1 MAHKSVVKIRGFA
14 RLQMGER
21 DAHGN
26 VKIVGDSGWIKN
38 TICADGFQNY
48 LVGSVGAIAGSKQV
62 SHMVLATQST
72 AVNSASTALVG
83 ETRIRKAV
91 TPSFI
96 AAGTLQLAG
105 SWSSTDNTAAITIGS
120 IALYNHLTTGTMASG
135 ATFTTSQ
142 WASNQ
147 DLSATYQWR
156 LS

>member
-1 MAHKSVVKIRGFA
+1 MAKTHVKIRGFA
-14 RLQMGER
+14 RLQIGER
-21 DAHGN
+21 QADGTT
-26 VKIVGDSGWIKN
+26 KLVGDSGWQKN

-48 LVGSVGAIAGSKQV
+48 IVGTSGAVAGSKQI

-72 AVNSASTALVG
+72 AVNSASTSLVG
-83 ETRIRKAV
+83 ETRVRKAV

-96 AAGTLQLAG
+96 AAGTLQLTG

-156 LS
+156 FS

>member
-1 MAHKSVVKIRGFA
+1 MAKSHLKIRGFA
-14 RLQMGER
+14 RLQLGER
-21 DAHGN
+21 DAKGKT
-26 VKIVGDSGWIKN
+26 KIVGDSGWIKN
-38 TICADGFQNY
+38 TICADGFQSY
-48 LVGSVGAIAGSKQV
+48 LVGSVGAIGGSKQI

-72 AVNSASTALVG
+72 AVNSASTSLVG
-83 ETRIRKAV
+83 ETRVRKAV
-91 TPSFI
+91 SPSFI
-96 AAGTLQLAG
+96 ANGTLQLTG

>member
-1 MAHKSVVKIRGFA
+1 MAKSVVKIRGFA

-21 DAHGN
+21 DAHGK

-48 LVGSVGAIAGSKQV
+48 LVGSVGAIGGSKQI

-72 AVNSASTALVG
+72 AVNSASTSLVG
-83 ETRIRKAV
+83 ETRVRKGV
-91 TPSFI
+91 SPSFI
-96 AAGTLQLAG
+96 ANGTLQLTG